1 MFRRARHPMAAVA
14 LSGGLAARPRLQSL
28 ARRIWRRFRRDRLAV
43 MALIVLLVLAAIVA
57 LAPVIAPYA
66 YDAQD
71 MDLIGQPDPPSLAH
85 LFGTDALGRDTFSR
99 ALYGGRVSLVVGLAS
114 AVVATALGAA
124 VGAVAGFYGGLTD
137 STMMR
142 LTDVALSIPALPLVL
157 LISGLVRP
165 DVPTLVLLIGALAWM
180 PTARLVRGQ
189 FLTLRERDYVEAARA
204 LGAGSLRLI
213 WRHILPNA
221 MAPLT
226 VSATLAVGQAIMLE
240 SAMSFFGFGVQ
251 PPTPSWGN
259 LLNEATQYLDTAPW
273 LAVAPGLLIF
283 ITVLAVNAMGDGLR
297 DAVDARA

>member
-1 MFRRARHPMAAVA
+1 MPSLDVTAPTRGR
-14 LSGGLAARPRLQSL
+14 AARRQTP
-28 ARRIWRRFRRDRLAV
+28 ARRIWQRFRRDRLAV
-43 MALIVLLVLAAIVA
+43 AALIVLLVLAIVVA

-85 LFGTDALGRDTFSR
+85 LLGTDALGRDAFSR
-99 ALYGGRVSLVVGLAS
+99 VLYGGQVSLVVGLAS
-114 AVVATALGAA
+114 AMVATALGTA
-124 VGAVAGFYGGLTD
+124 VGAIAGFYGGLVDATL
-137 STMMR
+137 MR
-142 LTDVALSIPALPLVL
+142 ATDVALSIPALPLVL

-189 FLTLRERDYVEAARA
+189 FLTLRERDYVAAARA
-204 LGAGSLRLI
+204 LGAGNLRLI

-221 MAPLT
+221 VAPVT
-226 VSATLAVGQAIMLE
+226 VSATLAVGQAILLE

-251 PPTPSWGN
+251 PPTPTWGN
-259 LLNEATQYLDTAPW
+259 LLNGATQYLDSAPW

>member
-1 MFRRARHPMAAVA
+1 MA
-14 LSGGLAARPRLQSL
+14 SGVLTSDPAAETLPHAQRQGP

-43 MALIVLLVLAAIVA
+43 VALLVLAALALLVA

-71 MDLIGQPDPPSLAH
+71 MNLIGQPDPPSLAH
-85 LFGTDALGRDTFSR
+85 LFGTDPLGRDAFSR
-99 ALYGGRVSLVVGLAS
+99 VLYGGRVSLVVGLAS
-114 AVVATALGAA
+114 ALVATALGTA
-124 VGAVAGFYGGLTD
+124 VGAVAGFYGGLVD
-137 STMMR
+137 AVLMR
-142 LTDVALSIPALPLVL
+142 LTDVALAIPGLLLVL

-165 DVPTLVLLIGALAWM
+165 DVPTLVILIGALAWM

-204 LGAGSLRLI
+204 LGAGHLRLI
-213 WRHILPNA
+213 CRHILPNA
-221 MAPLT
+221 VAPLT
-226 VSATLAVGQAIMLE
+226 VSATLAVGQAILLE
-240 SAMSFFGFGVQ
+240 SALSFFGFGVQ
-251 PPTPSWGN
+251 PPLPSWGN

-283 ITVLAVNAMGDGLR
+283 ITVLAVNAMGEGLR